1 MQRQIRMLTCY
12 WCAAAQLEQRR
23 AQLTEVTLAERAA
36 KAVLEAATA
45 AARQGR
51 TLDDAARRDAE
62 RSVRA
67 PDEWAAEQE
76 ATRSQRAKARRPC
89 MPSLCRCSKQ
99 PRGRQACALAAR
111 AQAWCQ

>member
-1 MQRQIRMLTCY
+1 MPTSY
-12 WCAAAQLEQRR
+12 WCAGAQLEQRR
-23 AQLTEVTLAERAA
+23 TQLAEESLAERAA

-51 TLDDAARRDAE
+51 TLDDAGRRDAE

-76 ATRSQRAKARRPC
+76 AARSQRAQARRPC
-89 MPSLCRCSKQ
+89 MRMRSVGAS
-99 PRGRQACALAAR
+99 GHCAAGGLTS
-111 AQAWCQ
+111 